1 MQKPL
6 KIVRFG
12 DTTECKIKF
21 GYLNGDYGE
30 KSSPKRVLL
39 YPVKFNIS
47 FRS

>member
-21 GYLNGDYGE
+21 GDLNGCHGE
-30 KSSPKRVLL
+30 K
-39 YPVKFNIS
+39 KFAKVGIAIS
-47 FRS
+47 CKI

>member
-21 GYLNGDYGE
+21 GDLNGCHGE
-30 KSSPKRVLL
+30 KVRQSGYCYIL
-39 YPVKFNIS
+39 
-47 FRS
+47 

>member
-1 MQKPL
+1 MRKPL
-6 KIVRFG
+6 KSVRFG

-21 GYLNGDYGE
+21 GDLNGCHGE
-30 KSSPKRVLL
+30 KSSPKWILL